1 MIHKEWSLL
10 TKIDGEFKAS
20 VIQGLLQAS
29 DIPSQLVQEGAG
41 RAYGLTIGPL
51 GEVEIYVPANRLEEA
66 MQILDDYESGD
77 LDEDPGE

>member
-77 LDEDPGE
+77 FDEDTGE

>member
-1 MIHKEWSLL
+1 
-10 TKIDGEFKAS
+10 
-20 VIQGLLQAS
+20 S